1 MLARDPAKPTR
12 RVLSVPGLFV
22 VMIGTLAFLTLAMCG
37 LIVYRLVASMQTN
50 AEMELDSASREI
62 GMTID
67 REIAGVTNVLTA
79 LIASDSLRHGDIE
92 RLYRKAAEVSRQV
105 GYHIVLRRIQRNE
118 QVFNTAFPWGTPPA
132 HDIALPF
139 GAAAYD
145 TLLSGK
151 PVLSDLFLEPQA
163 KRNIVADCVP
173 PPEAGTVE
181 YALCAI
187 LDLDRFAEIL
197 GRSRLGNNWI
207 VTVID
212 RDGVIVARSKDHDKF
227 NGKKA
232 GSLDL
237 IKPEVEFALVRG
249 DNAEGVPF
257 VWAYRR
263 AEATGWVVGV
273 GVPQLV
279 LSEPM
284 MFGLGGMVFI
294 GFVVV
299 FGSAI
304 VAHRAS
310 SPLARSMRELREAVS
325 AVRREAEPAL
335 PAAVRPD
342 SYVGISSTLAAAS
355 AELLAVAD
363 RRQFMLSAA
372 EVGTWQWELMT
383 GDEVWSDRYREIIGA
398 SDEVKSCLENFL
410 ARVHPADRPSVAEAV
425 MRHISDGD
433 EYDREYRILR
443 ADTGEER
450 WVHAKARLER
460 DRLGRSLRVLGV
472 AMDITVGKQSERER
486 HDLRR
491 RLMRAQEDERLR
503 LSRELHDETG
513 QALAAA
519 MLDLKRLEPVVGPQ
533 GRGLLDR
540 LRSQLDGM
548 GKSLHRVARE
558 LRPTSIDDLGLA
570 KALADHCA
578 DWKDRFGIDVDY
590 QCVNVDLDQLPR
602 DVGTVIYRICQEA
615 LTNVARHA
623 VGATDVGIVVDRVD
637 ATLRLTIEDN
647 GCGFD
652 PDAAVQP
659 RGAGS
664 AGGLGLAGI
673 RERLALIGGEVEI
686 ESSANVGTTVF
697 VRIALETTEVAAWP
711 IEHV

>member
-1 MLARDPAKPTR
+1 MLARNPVKPNR
-12 RVLSVPGLFV
+12 RALSVRGLFV
-22 VMIGTLAFLTLAMCG
+22 VTIGTLALLALAMSG
-37 LIVYRLVASMQTN
+37 LIVFRLVTSMQAS
-50 AEMELDSASREI
+50 AEKELDSASRDIGFVIDSEI
-62 GMTID
+62 V
-67 REIAGVTNVLTA
+67 GVTNMLEA
-79 LIASDSLRHGDIE
+79 LSTSDSLRRGDIE
-92 RLYRKAAEVSRQV
+92 RFYRKAAEVSGQV
-105 GYHIVLRRIQRNE
+105 GHHFVLVRMQSNE
-118 QVFNTAFPWGTPPA
+118 QVFHTAFPWGTPLGQGNAFPVGEPA
-132 HDIALPF
+132 R
-139 GAAAYD
+139 D

-151 PVLSDLFLEPQA
+151 PVLSDVFLGRRG
-163 KRNIVADCVP
+163 RNIIVDCVP
-173 PPEAGTVE
+173 LMETRAVE

-197 GRSRLGNNWI
+197 GRSRLENNWI
-207 VTVID
+207 VTVVD
-212 RDGVIVARSKDHDKF
+212 RKGKIVARSKDHDKF
-227 NGKKA
+227 NGRKA
-232 GSLDL
+232 GSFDL
-237 IKPEVEFALVRG
+237 IKPGVQSALVRG
-249 DNAEGVPF
+249 RNAEDVPF

-263 AEATGWVVGV
+263 AESTGWVVGV
-273 GVPQLV
+273 GVPQRALD
-279 LSEPM
+279 EPM
-284 MFGLGGMVFI
+284 VFGIGGMVVV

-310 SPLARSMRELREAVS
+310 SPLARSMSELREAVS
-325 AVRREAEPAL
+325 AVTREPEPAL
-335 PAAVRPD
+335 PAAVRLD
-342 SYVGISSTLAAAS
+342 SYEGISSTLAAAS
-355 AELLAVAD
+355 AELLAMAD
-363 RRQFMLSAA
+363 RRQFVLSAA
-372 EVGTWQWELMT
+372 EVGTWQWNLTT
-383 GDEVWSDRYREIIGA
+383 GNEAWSDRYREIIGA
-398 SDEVKSCLENFL
+398 SREIESCLENFL
-410 ARVHPADRPSVAEAV
+410 ERVHPSDRPSVAAAV

-450 WVHAKARLER
+450 WVHAKALLER
-460 DRLGRSLRVLGV
+460 DRLGRPLRVLGV
-472 AMDITVGKQSERER
+472 AMDITIRRQSERER

-533 GRGLLDR
+533 GRELLDR
-540 LRSQLDGM
+540 LRSQLDDM
-548 GKSLHRVARE
+548 GESLHRVARE

-578 DWKDRFGIDVDY
+578 DWKERFGIDVDY
-590 QCVNVDLDQLPR
+590 QCVNVDLDRLPG
-602 DVGTVIYRICQEA
+602 DVGTAIYRICQEA

-652 PDAAVQP
+652 PNAAVAP

-664 AGGLGLAGI
+664 AGGLGLAGM

-686 ESSANVGTTVF
+686 ESSAGVGTTVF
-697 VRIALETTEVAAWP
+697 VRIALETTEAAAWST
-711 IEHV
+711 ERA